1 MYCTLWEECKQ
12 TQCLH
17 EVEGKGPEFWCD
29 ITVQQKT
36 SKYIKL
42 ERILMILLSGQ
53 YGKYNSII
61 LLFPPLGPFP
71 LKMMRCPW
79 ILCFDHL
86 PLQYTDL
93 THEIWRF
100 LYFLCKTIILCAATV
115 LQAYFTHLKS
125 ITFLGPGTTFSKIVK
140 LKIIFIF
147 ESLIK
152 YWFFHLDTNFESEHF
167 RS

>member
-61 LLFPPLGPFP
+61 LLFP
-71 LKMMRCPW
+71 
-79 ILCFDHL
+79 
-86 PLQYTDL
+86 
-93 THEIWRF
+93 
-100 LYFLCKTIILCAATV
+100 
-115 LQAYFTHLKS
+115 
-125 ITFLGPGTTFSKIVK
+125 TFS
-140 LKIIFIF
+140 LKNDALSLNSLFWSPPTAVHGFDAWDMAVPIF
-147 ESLIK
+147 LV
-152 YWFFHLDTNFESEHF
+152 
-167 RS
+167 